1 MLINQQKKLVIVF
14 LYLYNDKGAEF
25 GDEFALEFSKGFS
38 GEETRGCDTP
48 GRFVTGVCDRDF
60 RGAMS
65 NFQK

>member
-25 GDEFALEFSKGFS
+25 GDEFALEFSKEFS

-48 GRFVTGVCDRDF
+48 GR
-60 RGAMS
+60 
-65 NFQK
+65 